1 MIVGASGQVKEFRE
15 ENEYGEIGEYNH
27 RHISHLCGLYPSA
40 IINRATPEWLTAASR
55 TLDLRGDRTHAWSI
69 AHRACCRARTG
80 EGDKALSALDI
91 LFKTRLA
98 DTLWAKIGSTQEI
111 DANLGYTAAVTEM
124 LLQSH
129 ETDADG
135 NFLID
140 LLPALPKKWASHGSF
155 KGLCARGGWMVD
167 CEWKDGKPVK
177 VALRP
182 GAHAAKKPVVR
193 YNGKLWK

>member
-1 MIVGASGQVKEFRE
+1 
-15 ENEYGEIGEYNH
+15 
-27 RHISHLCGLYPSA
+27 
-40 IINRATPEWLTAASR
+40 
-55 TLDLRGDRTHAWSI
+55 
-69 AHRACCRARTG
+69 
-80 EGDKALSALDI
+80 
-91 LFKTRLA
+91 
-98 DTLWAKIGSTQEI
+98 
-111 DANLGYTAAVTEM
+111 M

-140 LLPALPKKWASHGSF
+140 LLPALPRKWASHGSF